1 MIRHLFTPALLFAAA
16 IVLGLIVQ
24 AGILTGIDTAL
35 FKTIALRK
43 TIDPDWMIS
52 LAQWTTWLGDG
63 TQRTLAAVALAAWL
77 IWERRFKAA
86 LVVGVMMPLASV
98 ASSILKMAFD
108 RPRPDL
114 VPHLDKVHDLSFP
127 SGHAAAGAALLC
139 AALLLANNRRGL
151 WLMGALLVMA
161 SIGISRTALGV
172 HWPSDVVGG
181 WLNGLAFAL
190 AAVAIV
196 RHWER

>member
-1 MIRHLFTPALLFAAA
+1 VIRHLFTPALLFAAA
-16 IVLGLIVQ
+16 VVLGLIVQ
-24 AGILTGIDTAL
+24 SGVLMGLDTAI
-35 FKTIALRK
+35 FKSIALRK
-43 TIDPDWMIS
+43 TADPDWMIG
-52 LAQWTTWLGDG
+52 LAQWATWLGDG

-86 LVVGVMMPLASV
+86 LVVAVMLPLASV

-127 SGHAAAGAALLC
+127 SGHAAAGAALVC
-139 AALLLANNRRGL
+139 AALLLGDRRRWL
-151 WLMGALLVMA
+151 WLAGALAVMA
-161 SIGISRTALGV
+161 SIGLSRIMLGV
-172 HWPSDVVGG
+172 HWPSDVLGG

-190 AAVAIV
+190 GAVAIANY
-196 RHWER
+196 WER